1 MKSNILSSK
10 NERISIECTN
20 HAIIYTLTGN
30 NNVKPQ
36 MDCYSVFTPK
46 WAELD
51 IKDLLT
57 ILEMEYVTRIVFED
71 NPNIDSNVYRVEID
85 NSIEETLWDE
95 TTRQIEKYLGI
106 DTSAEHIEQYYN
118 EFMWNLYGESDDDKL
133 H

>member
-20 HAIIYTLTGN
+20 NAIIYTLTEN

-36 MDCYSVFTPK
+36 MECYSVFTPT

-118 EFMWNLYGESDDDKL
+118 EFMWDLYEDLDDDKL

>member
-20 HAIIYTLTGN
+20 NSIIYTLTGN

-36 MDCYSVFTPK
+36 MECYSVFTPT

-51 IKDLLT
+51 VKDLLT
-57 ILEMEYVTRIVFED
+57 ILEMEHVTRIVFED

-85 NSIEETLWDE
+85 NSIDETLWDE

-118 EFMWNLYGESDDDKL
+118 EFMWDLYEELDDDKL

>member
-20 HAIIYTLTGN
+20 HAIIYTLTEN

>member
-20 HAIIYTLTGN
+20 NSIIYTLTGN

-36 MDCYSVFTPK
+36 MDCYSVFTPT

-51 IKDLLT
+51 VKDLLT
-57 ILEMEYVTRIVFED
+57 ILEMEHVTRIVFED

-85 NSIEETLWDE
+85 NSIDETLWDE

-118 EFMWNLYGESDDDKL
+118 EFMWDLYEELDDDKL
-133 H
+133 Y